1 MMQCVCDICGKVIS
15 NNEIKYQVNI
25 ASYGSRLGMSKLY
38 DDVCHKCVDDIRTH
52 IFNMKRGNTDY
63 GVKSTDAGTEVSE

>member
-15 NNEIKYQVNI
+15 N
-25 ASYGSRLGMSKLY
+25 
-38 DDVCHKCVDDIRTH
+38 CVDDIRTH

-63 GVKSTDAGTEVSE
+63 GVKSTDASTEILE